1 MRNNSIYRIS
11 FYPPYLLVLRGR
23 TERSG
28 GVPELPDQSG
38 GAESLPAIHESGTLY
53 AAGSLEATVW

>member
-1 MRNNSIYRIS
+1 M
-11 FYPPYLLVLRGR
+11 LVLRGP

-28 GVPELPDQSG
+28 GVTQLTEQAG